1 MAKFLS
7 PILIGGST
15 AIQMLAAMDRFLAI
29 KYPFS
34 YKTVVTRRNII
45 LSYLIS
51 LFFQLV
57 WAIHNRFKG
66 PTDFLPVSIVT
77 AVAYVIMIVWYVWIF
92 RHITKAKIR
101 SEIPI
106 KRTVSKTFT
115 EITKTIALAS
125 FVRSFCYIPFM
136 IAFPVIEINSE
147 PQRFK
152 LYHWKHLWLS
162 MVCYDTNINFGSEPC
177 NLLLEKFHN
186 AS

>member
-15 AIQMLAAMDRFLAI
+15 AVQMLAAMDRFLAI

-34 YKTVVTRRNII
+34 YKTVVTRQNIV

-51 LFFQLV
+51 LFFQLA
-57 WAIHNRFKG
+57 WAIHNRFIG

-77 AVAYVIMIVWYVWIF
+77 AVAYVMIVCYVWIF
-92 RHITKAKIR
+92 KHITKAKIR
-101 SEIPI
+101 SENSI
-106 KRTVSKTFT
+106 KRAVSKTFT

-125 FVRSFCYIPFM
+125 FVGGFCYIPFM
-136 IAFPVIEINSE
+136 VAFPVIEKTVNPKDPSSII
-147 PQRFK
+147 R
-152 LYHWKHLWLS
+152 S
-162 MVCYDTNINFGSEPC
+162 MVCYDTNVKFGSELC